1 MKQKKMTSDEF
12 RAARNVLG
20 LTQHQ
25 LADLI
30 GLHQTSI
37 AKIETGKTKP
47 TKVHAASLR
56 MAKILHKNNLLP
68 EK

>member
-1 MKQKKMTSDEF
+1 MTSDEF
-12 RAARNVLG
+12 REARKELG

-37 AKIETGKTKP
+37 ARIETGASKP
-47 TKVHAASLR
+47 TKVHAASMRL
-56 MAKILHKNNLLP
+56 AKILHKNNLLP
-68 EK
+68 TK